1 MMKKMDN
8 VRRRNALFHFGFG
21 TDVMKNI
28 KICEKCSHPESSMKT
43 FCTKCGSRLPKNNL
57 YDFYKA
63 QHKNCQKCG
72 TVLNDSM
79 DYCPRCGAK
88 VNNDVPLMIEK

>member
-1 MMKKMDN
+1 MKKMDN

-43 FCTKCGSRLPKNNL
+43 FCTNAVQDYQKIICMIFIKLSIKIAKNAVQFL
-57 YDFYKA
+57 LIRWI
-63 QHKNCQKCG
+63 
-72 TVLNDSM
+72 TVL
-79 DYCPRCGAK
+79 
-88 VNNDVPLMIEK
+88 DVVRR